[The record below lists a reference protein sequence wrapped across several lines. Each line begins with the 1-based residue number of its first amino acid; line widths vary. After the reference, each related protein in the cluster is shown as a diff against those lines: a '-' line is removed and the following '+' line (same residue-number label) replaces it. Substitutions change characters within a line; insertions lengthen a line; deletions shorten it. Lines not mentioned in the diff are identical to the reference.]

1 MYNNSREV
9 INVKK
14 AFIMFMIIMGISTNV
29 FADDIT
35 VYMNGEKMS
44 FEQPPIII
52 NDSTL
57 VPFRAIFEE
66 LDMTVQWFGED
77 KRVTAE
83 KENLAITLFIDR
95 PMIYVNKDAIELNTP
110 PIIYNDFTLVPLRA
124 VSEAAGAQVDWNGET
139 RTINIT
145 VEKSN
150 FDEWA
155 KRVLTLT
162 NNERNKNGL
171 EPLKWNDS
179 LAELAKIHCDD
190 MIARNFFAHD
200 NPDGETPFDRMKK
213 YGISYWVAGEN
224 IAAGQYSPE
233 AVVESWMNSAGHR
246 KNIMNPDFQYL
257 GVSVVK
263 GGSYGIYWTQEF
275 ARFK

>member
-1 MYNNSREV
+1 M
-9 INVKK
+9 KK
-14 AFIMFMIIMGISTNV
+14 ALIMFIIIMGFSTTV

-35 VYMNGEKMS
+35 VYMNGDMMS

-66 LDMTVQWFGED
+66 LDMTVQWFDED
-77 KRVTAE
+77 RRVTAE
-83 KENLAITLFIDR
+83 KENLAITFFIDK
-95 PMIYVNKDAIELNTP
+95 PIIYVNEDAIELSTP
-110 PIIYNDFTLVPLRA
+110 PIIYNNLAFVPLRA
-124 VSEAAGAQVDWNGET
+124 VSEAAGAQVDWDGET
-139 RTINIT
+139 KTVNIT

-155 KRVLTLT
+155 KKVLTLT

-171 EPLKWNDS
+171 NPLAWNDS
-179 LAELAKIHCDD
+179 LAELAKLHCDD
-190 MIARNFFAHD
+190 MIARDFFAHD

-213 YGISYWVAGEN
+213 YGISYWTAGEN

-233 AVVESWMNSAGHR
+233 AVVESWMNSEGHR

-263 GGSYGIYWTQEF
+263 GGRYGIYWAQEF
-275 ARFK
+275 ARFKGM